1 METKLLLKKIE
12 KLSNELDSVISKIEK
27 EVPDVIRRCEH
38 ALMEIDEIIRQVKA
52 MITEH
57 LFEDMAQEI
66 YFFKEMKPKLIAKF
80 IYYSKILDLESTKP
94 TANLKT
100 IKKHYETALMDMKF
114 FYSQNL
120 EFYNYYRRKATYLDH
135 KYFVRHQYDLKAKF
149 QTNLHNFDENFTTA
163 NDDWVAR
170 IIANDLLEKYI
181 LFEIENI
188 GTNKEKNCDCTSKL
202 EWSSPKVNLI
212 ELIYALHQ
220 AKCFNNGNIELN
232 EIIRHSEKFLNI
244 DLSSFYK
251 TLGEIKG
258 RKINRTKFLHFL
270 NNSLDAYFIEKDA

>member
-12 KLSNELDSVISKIEK
+12 NLTNELDSVLSKIEI

-38 ALMEIDEIIRQVKA
+38 ALMEIDEKIRQVKA
-52 MITEH
+52 MVTEH
-57 LFEDMAQEI
+57 QFEDKAQEI
-66 YFFKEMKPKLIAKF
+66 YFFKEMKPSLIAKF

-94 TANLKT
+94 TANQKT
-100 IKKHYETALMDMKF
+100 IKKHYETALMDMKY

-163 NDDWVAR
+163 NDDLVAR

-212 ELIYALHQ
+212 Q
-220 AKCFNNGNIELN
+220 
-232 EIIRHSEKFLNI
+232 
-244 DLSSFYK
+244 
-251 TLGEIKG
+251 
-258 RKINRTKFLHFL
+258 
-270 NNSLDAYFIEKDA
+270 